1 MSCDVLSENV
11 YKSNIELSSL
21 SNSRQF
27 TSSES
32 RELLNRTSYNSEDL
46 PNGHSKQMT
55 PSYMKRSLPK
65 HQRPLTRYLPIFS
78 TDLDLRA
85 HIESAGHQITLCPH
99 VFIDEQSCRGYLH
112 KLGATFHGWARRWFV
127 FDRNKRA
134 FMYFSD
140 KSEKKPRGGAYFDT
154 IEEVYLDHLNASKS
168 GRPACT
174 FIVKTKKRSY
184 HLQAASDAAARI
196 WIDAIITGAQGNLD
210 Y

>member
-11 YKSNIELSSL
+11 YKSNIELSSH

-32 RELLNRTSYNSEDL
+32 RELLNRASYNSEEL
-46 PNGHSKQMT
+46 PNGHKQMSA
-55 PSYMKRSLPK
+55 SYVKRALPK

-78 TDLDLRA
+78 PDLDLRG

-99 VFIDEQSCRGYLH
+99 VIIDSYTCKGYLH

-168 GRPACT
+168 GRPSCT